1 MAGDLSRFRER
12 FPIFEHTTY
21 LNSCSMGALADE
33 VRASM
38 IGYLDDLERDG
49 SLWSTW
55 MARQDEVRRRLAQ
68 VFRTDPSQVAVTPSA
83 SAAVSSIASAV
94 LTDPRR
100 PKVVTTELEF
110 PTIGQI
116 WHARERQG
124 AEVVHVPSTADLAV
138 DMKAL
143 DAAIDDRTAIV
154 SVTHVCYRNGAM
166 TDLAPVIEL
175 AHARGVP
182 VLVDAYQSVGAV
194 PIDFPALGA
203 DFLVGGV
210 LKYMLGL
217 PGVGFA
223 LASPAT
229 AQYVPSIT
237 GWFAARDIFAMDIHA
252 YDPAPDARRF
262 EGGTPVVPCLYPAAA
277 GLALLLE
284 VGLERA
290 WQHSAQLHQQLRNTV
305 LEIGG
310 TVVTPAERHGPMI
323 AVAAADD
330 HALVAALEHDRVITS
345 CRDGNLRISPHF
357 YNNAE
362 DIEVV
367 GKALQ
372 RHRHLLR

>member
-1 MAGDLSRFRER
+1 MGDDMLRFRER

-21 LNSCSMGALADE
+21 MNSCSMAALADE
-33 VRASM
+33 VRASV

-49 SLWSTW
+49 SLWATW
-55 MARQDEVRRRLAQ
+55 VARQDEVRRRLAQ
-68 VFRTDPSQVAVTPSA
+68 VFNTDTAQVAVTPSA

-94 LTDPRR
+94 LTDPKRS
-100 PKVVTTELEF
+100 KVVTTELEF

-124 AEVVHVPSTADLAV
+124 VEVVHVPSTEDLAL

-143 DAAIDDRTAIV
+143 EQAIDDETAIV

-166 TDLAPVIEL
+166 IDLKPVIDL

-194 PIDFPALGA
+194 PIDFPSLGA

-229 AQYVPSIT
+229 VNYIPTIT
-237 GWFAARDIFAMDIHA
+237 GWFAARDIFAMDIHH

-262 EGGTPVVPCLYPAAA
+262 EGGTPGVPSLYPAAA

-284 VGLERA
+284 VGQQQA
-290 WQHSAQLHQQLRNTV
+290 WQHTAQLHDALRSAV
-305 LEIGG
+305 IEVGA
-310 TVVTPAERHGPMI
+310 TVVTPQERHGAML
-323 AVAAADD
+323 AVAATDD
-330 HALVAALEHDRVITS
+330 HALVAALEADRVITS
-345 CRDGNLRISPHF
+345 CRDGNVRISPHF
-357 YNNAE
+357 YNSL
-362 DIEVV
+362 DDVEVV
-367 GKALQ
+367 TKALQ